1 MALAP
6 LEVAH
11 SDATQAMAS
20 PLSNARVLS
29 VNQPK
34 SLVTPALLPTEAYV
48 AIDLDG
54 LIVDSILDFN
64 LYIPAGPGRFVL
76 FRSTSLGFT
85 IEHRNR
91 LLENG
96 VRTLYVKADEKG
108 QYQKYLEQNIGAVLS
123 NPEIAPKKKASMLY
137 SVSRTVVQDALTEP
151 RSSEIVPRT
160 RRIATETVDYV
171 LRNDRALVELASI
184 MATDYY
190 TYTHSINV
198 CVFVTA
204 LANHAGV
211 DRTDVHELAV
221 GALLHDVGKSQVPK
235 AILTKNGPLTNE
247 EFAIMRQHVE
257 WGAQLLRQ
265 HGRLSSLSMIP
276 VLQHHEK
283 LDASGYPYGLGA
295 RDIHL
300 FGRIS
305 AIADVFDAMTTNRS
319 YQQAMTAFE
328 ALQRMKLVLTGKF
341 DQELLV
347 KFIGML
353 RKG

>member
-1 MALAP
+1 MATAP
-6 LEVAH
+6 L
-11 SDATQAMAS
+11 
-20 PLSNARVLS
+20 PGARVLS
-29 VNQPK
+29 VDQPK
-34 SLVTPALLPTEAYV
+34 SLVTPALLPTQAFLP
-48 AIDLDG
+48 IDLDG
-54 LIVDSILDFN
+54 LVIDSILDFN

-76 FRSTSLGFT
+76 FRSTSLDFT
-85 IEHRNR
+85 VASRNR

-96 VRTLYVKADEKG
+96 VRTLYIRADEKG
-108 QYQKYLEQNIGAVLS
+108 QYQKYLEQNIGAVLG

-137 SVSRTVVQDALTEP
+137 SVSRTVVQDALAEP

-184 MATDYY
+184 MSTDYY

-235 AILTKNGPLTNE
+235 AILTKTGPLTDD
-247 EFAIMRQHVE
+247 EFAVIRQHVE
-257 WGAQLLRQ
+257 WGGQLLREQ
-265 HGRLSSLSMIP
+265 GKLSSLAMVP

-283 LDASGYPYGLGA
+283 LDASGYPYGLGS

-300 FGRIS
+300 FGRIA

-319 YQQAMTAFE
+319 YQQAMTAFD
-328 ALQRMKLVLTGKF
+328 ALQRMKTALTSKF